1 MKAVF
6 NSISTPVRTLL
17 MGGAALVALSAP
29 AYAQEE
35 EAKAA
40 PPAQANEA
48 TDGNEI
54 IVTATKREQTL
65 QDVPVAVTVTTA
77 ETIERAQIRDIRDL
91 STVVPSLRVNQ
102 LQSSANTNFYIRG
115 FGNGANNAGI
125 EPSVGLFVDGVYRSR
140 SASMIAD
147 LPDVQRVEV
156 LRGPQST
163 LFGKNASAGVISL
176 VTKKPQFDF
185 GGNVEASYG
194 NYNALVLKGVVTGP
208 LSETIAASLAGGY
221 NHRDGYVTNVVT
233 GNKTNERNRWFVRG
247 QMLFEPSSDLS
258 VRLIGDYSK
267 IDENCCAVVNLQR
280 LAGSPSTAVI
290 PLLRADEAAQTNPFA
305 DKVYTNIDSTNKIEN
320 WGISGQL
327 DYNIG
332 IFKLTSISA
341 YRRTNAVTNQD
352 SDFSSADLLSRNYQD
367 LRINT
372 FTQELRLATD
382 WEGPVN
388 ALLGGFYFNEKID
401 QDNQLYLGNAFRT
414 YANNLIVGQS
424 GGAFTVPIV
433 ESLMG
438 AALGNPALYANKFFA
453 SGNGMTE
460 NYRLKNDAYSIFGQ
474 VDWEMGEKLTLTG
487 GVSYTHDSKSMVTN
501 VTSSEVFSGLVLSS
515 YVPGVQQVL
524 VAQGVG
530 TLLNT
535 VSPGSVPTG
544 FASAAQ
550 ITAVASGGLGST
562 AQTTYNSVI
571 VPRATA
577 GANAL
582 PGLSALQFLPPFL
595 NVPNALETGK
605 YSGGKWTW
613 TARLAYD
620 LSDTVNVYASYA
632 TGYKAASINL
642 SRDSRPD
649 AATFNTIQTN
659 STYSALRL
667 ANLKSG
673 SRFAG
678 PENATVYEFGLKGNW
693 GVASANIAVF
703 KQSISGF
710 QSNIFTGTGFFLANA
725 GKQSSF
731 GIEFEGMA
739 KPTNELTLSLAM
751 TYLDAKYDSFV
762 ASGVGDL
769 TGTRPGGVPPISATF
784 GAEWNHELGNGD
796 RVILRGDYHY
806 ESPFKLVEG
815 LPYYVSLCGTTCAI
829 QAAATRK
836 QEINQV
842 SASFTYALQNGL
854 ELTAWA
860 RNLLD
865 KRTLLQIFDTPA
877 QQGSISGYPSEPR
890 TFGGSVRFRF

>member
-1 MKAVF
+1 MKITTRMVLLGTAAVA
-6 NSISTPVRTLL
+6 S
-17 MGGAALVALSAP
+17 MALPTVAFAQSAP
-29 AYAQEE
+29 ADE
-35 EAKAA
+35 EAQAA
-40 PPAQANEA
+40 PPAEE
-48 TDGNEI
+48 TVGTGNEI
-54 IVTATKREQTL
+54 VVTATKREQTL
-65 QDVPVAVTVTTA
+65 QDVPVAVSVTTA

-163 LFGKNASAGVISL
+163 LFGKNASAGIISL
-176 VTKKPQFDF
+176 VTRKPQFEF

-194 NYNALVLKGVVTGP
+194 NYNAIVAKGVITGP
-208 LSETIAASLAGGY
+208 LSETIAASLAAGY

-233 GNKTNERNRWFVRG
+233 GNKTNERDRWFVRG
-247 QMLFEPSSDLS
+247 QMLFEPSTDFS

-280 LAGSPSTAVI
+280 LAGTPSTAAL
-290 PLLRADEAAQTNPFA
+290 PLLRADEISQTDPFA

-327 DYNIG
+327 DYNLG
-332 IFKLTSISA
+332 ILKLTSITA

-352 SDFSSADLLSRNYQD
+352 SDFTSADLLSRNFQD

-382 WEGPVN
+382 WDGPVN

-401 QDNQLYLGNAFRT
+401 QDNSVLLGNQFRA
-414 YANNLIVGQS
+414 YANNLILGQS
-424 GGAFTVPIV
+424 GGAFNVATVEAI
-433 ESLMG
+433 LG
-438 AALGNPALYANKFFA
+438 AASGNPALYTNRFFQ
-453 SGNGMTE
+453 GGQGLTE
-460 NYRLKNDAYSIFGQ
+460 NYRLKDEAYSVFGQ
-474 VDWEMGEKLTLTG
+474 LDWEIADKLTLTG
-487 GVSYTHDSKSMVTN
+487 GASYTHDSKNFVTN
-501 VTSSEVFSGLVLSS
+501 VTSNDVFSGIVLNNPTLQAN
-515 YVPGVQQVL
+515 VVNVL
-524 VAQGVG
+524 VSQGVG
-530 TLLNT
+530 TLLGT
-535 VSPGSVPTG
+535 TLVPTG
-544 FASAAQ
+544 FASPTQIGQVATGVFGPAAQ
-550 ITAVASGGLGST
+550 AAYST
-562 AQTTYNSVI
+562 IV
-571 VPRATA
+571 VPRAQA
-577 GANAL
+577 GAVGLA
-582 PGLSALQFLPPFL
+582 GLSALQFLPPFL
-595 NVPNALETGK
+595 NVPNALESGEV
-605 YSGGKWTW
+605 SGGKWTW

-620 LSDTVNVYASYA
+620 LSDNVNVYASYA

-649 AATFNTIQTN
+649 AATFSAIQTN
-659 STYSALRL
+659 SAYSSLRL

-678 PENATVYEFGLKGNW
+678 PENSTVYEFGIKGNW
-693 GVASANIAVF
+693 GVASANVAVF
-703 KQSISGF
+703 KQSITGF

-725 GKQSSF
+725 GKQSVF

-739 KPTNELTLSLAM
+739 KPTPELTLTMAM
-751 TYLDAKYDSFV
+751 TYLDAKYDSF
-762 ASGVGDL
+762 ALSGVGNL

-784 GAEWNHELGNGD
+784 GAEWNKELGNGD

-806 ESPFKLVEG
+806 ESEFKLVEG
-815 LPYYVSLCGTTCAI
+815 LPAFVGLCGTTCAI
-829 QAAATRK
+829 QAAASRK
-836 QEINQV
+836 QQINQV
-842 SASFTYALQNGL
+842 SGSLTYAMSNGL
-854 ELTAWA
+854 ELTVWG

-865 KRTLLQIFDTPA
+865 SRTILQIFDTPA
-877 QQGSISGYPSEPR
+877 QTGSISGYPSEPR